1 MTCSIQL
8 TWLDRFPPRPAISDP
23 SNCHS
28 AKANDGILSPMF
40 FMISEYSVLSM
51 LTCIVN
57 GRSFHKMPSCKMQ
70 YTMVCR
76 MLFSGNAK
84 NKSCKRQVSSATI
97 KAMVFLGNTR
107 HRAIA
112 LHCIILCRY
121 KLPLWPSSYEHRSSS
136 KSNSQ
141 TAKRCNP
148 TLDSLLPC
156 LAEYSHHEII
166 LPGKQTFTYR

>member
-84 NKSCKRQVSSATI
+84 NKSCERQVSSATI

-121 KLPLWPSSYEHRSSS
+121 KLPL
-136 KSNSQ
+136 
-141 TAKRCNP
+141 
-148 TLDSLLPC
+148 
-156 LAEYSHHEII
+156 
-166 LPGKQTFTYR
+166 